1 MLTTIL
7 ASSDT
12 TVVEEVADGAAETA
26 ESVADTAIDQLESFS
41 ELFSILKFDNLINI
55 GVRLLVIIL
64 VLTLSYRVIK
74 YLLNRAYETRRHH
87 GNVTESNIKQ
97 LKTARHMVQ
106 SIIFYSFILIGLI
119 AVMSIFGFDMRG
131 LATSAGIAGA
141 ALVLISQNI
150 ILDWIS
156 GVFILVE
163 RQFNVGDY
171 VKLGDYTGEVQTISI
186 RQTVLKTDFNETVT
200 IPNGTIKVVVNY
212 TKDPVTEY
220 FDIRI
225 HDASRLD
232 EGKRALEA
240 VCVQMNHRFDEM
252 LTSPC
257 RVMGVQEIIGTGL
270 TMRLTFQSNK
280 GDTYPILRA
289 LREECTRALTAIGLQ
304 QQLS

>member
-1 MLTTIL
+1 MLATIL

-55 GVRLLVIIL
+55 GVRLVVITL

-74 YLLNRAYETRRHH
+74 YLLNRAYETRQHH
-87 GNVTESNIKQ
+87 GNVSESNIKQ
-97 LKTARHMVQ
+97 LETARHMVQ

-171 VKLGDYTGEVQTISI
+171 VKLGDYIGEVQTISI
-186 RQTVLKTDFNETVT
+186 RQTVLKTDFNEAVT

-212 TKDPVTEY
+212 TKEPVTEY

-225 HDASRLD
+225 HDAARLD
-232 EGKRALEA
+232 EGKQALDA
-240 VCVQMNHRFDEM
+240 VCVRVNQRFGDM

-257 RVMGVQEIIGTGL
+257 RVMGVQEIVGTGL
-270 TMRLTFQSNK
+270 TMRLTFQSK
-280 GDTYPILRA
+280 KVIPILSFA
-289 LREECTRALTAIGLQ
+289 LYAKNVPVP
-304 QQLS
+304 

>member
-1 MLTTIL
+1 MLETIL

-12 TVVEEVADGAAETA
+12 TVVKDVADGAAETA

-41 ELFSILKFDNLINI
+41 DLFSILKLDNLINI

-64 VLTLSYRVIK
+64 VLTISYRVVK
-74 YLLNRAYETRRHH
+74 YLLNRAYETRRNH
-87 GNVTESNIKQ
+87 GNVSESSIKQ
-97 LKTARHMVQ
+97 LETARHMVQ
-106 SIIFYSFILIGLI
+106 SIIFYSFIVIGLI
-119 AVMSIFGFDMRG
+119 AIMSIFGFDMRG

-156 GVFILVE
+156 GIFILVE

-171 VKLGDYTGEVQTISI
+171 VKLGDYIGEVQSISI
-186 RQTVLKTDFNETVT
+186 RQTVLKTDYNETVT
-200 IPNGTIKVVVNY
+200 IPNGGIKIVVNY

-232 EGKRALEA
+232 EGKQALEA
-240 VCVQMNHRFDEM
+240 VCAQINLRFDDM
-252 LTSPC
+252 LTGPC
-257 RVMGVQEIIGTGL
+257 RVMGVQKIVGTGL
-270 TMRLTFQSNK
+270 VMRLTFQSK
-280 GDTYPILRA
+280 KSDTYPILRA
-289 LREECTRALTAIGLQ
+289 LREECTRALTAKGLQ

>member
-1 MLTTIL
+1 MLGTIL
-7 ASSDT
+7 ASSDA

-26 ESVADTAIDQLESFS
+26 ESVADTAIDQLASFS
-41 ELFSILKFDNLINI
+41 ELFSFFKLENIINI
-55 GVRLLVIIL
+55 GVRLLVIVL
-64 VLTLSYRVIK
+64 VLTLSYRVVK
-74 YLLNRAYETRRHH
+74 YLLNRAYETRRNH
-87 GNVTESNIKQ
+87 GNVSESNIKQ
-97 LKTARHMVQ
+97 LETARHMVQ

-171 VKLGDYTGEVQTISI
+171 VKLGDYTGVVQSISI

-200 IPNGTIKVVVNY
+200 IPNGTIKVVLNY
-212 TKDPVTEY
+212 TKEPVIEY
-220 FDIRI
+220 FDVRI

-232 EGKRALEA
+232 EGKQALEA
-240 VCVQMNHRFDEM
+240 VCAQVNERFGDM

-257 RVMGVQEIIGTGL
+257 RVMGVQDIIGTGL
-270 TMRLTFQSNK
+270 IMRLTFQSIK

-289 LREECTRALTAIGLQ
+289 LREESTRFLTAIGLQ

>member
-1 MLTTIL
+1 MLGTIL
-7 ASSDT
+7 ASSDA

-26 ESVADTAIDQLESFS
+26 ESVADTAIDQLASFS
-41 ELFSILKFDNLINI
+41 ELFSFFKLENIINI
-55 GVRLLVIIL
+55 GVRLLVIVL
-64 VLTLSYRVIK
+64 VLTLSYRVVK
-74 YLLNRAYETRRHH
+74 YLLNRAYETRRNH
-87 GNVTESNIKQ
+87 GNVSESNIKQ
-97 LKTARHMVQ
+97 LETARHMVQ

-171 VKLGDYTGEVQTISI
+171 VKLGDYTGVVQSISI

-200 IPNGTIKVVVNY
+200 IPNGTIKVVLNY
-212 TKDPVTEY
+212 TKEPVIEY
-220 FDIRI
+220 FDVRI

-232 EGKRALEA
+232 EGKQALEA
-240 VCVQMNHRFDEM
+240 VCAQVNERFGDM

-257 RVMGVQEIIGTGL
+257 RVMGVQDIIGTGL
-270 TMRLTFQSNK
+270 IMRLTFQSIK

-289 LREECTRALTAIGLQ
+289 LREESTRSLTAIGLQ

>member
-1 MLTTIL
+1 MLETIL

-12 TVVEEVADGAAETA
+12 TVVKDVADGAAETA

-41 ELFSILKFDNLINI
+41 DLFSILKLDNLINI
-55 GVRLLVIIL
+55 SVRLLVIIL
-64 VLTLSYRVIK
+64 VLTISYRVVK
-74 YLLNRAYETRRHH
+74 YLLNRAYETRRNH
-87 GNVTESNIKQ
+87 GNVSESSIKQ
-97 LKTARHMVQ
+97 LETARHMVQ
-106 SIIFYSFILIGLI
+106 SIIFYSFIVIGLI
-119 AVMSIFGFDMRG
+119 AIMSIFGFDMRG

-156 GVFILVE
+156 GIFILVE

-171 VKLGDYTGEVQTISI
+171 VKLGDYTGEVQSISI
-186 RQTVLKTDFNETVT
+186 RQTVLRTDYNETVT
-200 IPNGTIKVVVNY
+200 IPNGGIKIVVNY

-232 EGKRALEA
+232 EGKQALEA
-240 VCVQMNHRFDEM
+240 VCAQINLRFDDM
-252 LTSPC
+252 LTRPC
-257 RVMGVQEIIGTGL
+257 RVMGVQKIVGTGL
-270 TMRLTFQSNK
+270 EMRLTFQSK
-280 GDTYPILRA
+280 KSDTYPILRA
-289 LREECTRALTAIGLQ
+289 LREECTRALTAKGLQ

>member
-1 MLTTIL
+1 MLATIL
-7 ASSDT
+7 ASTDN

-26 ESVADTAIDQLESFS
+26 ESVADTALDQLESFS
-41 ELFSILKFDNLINI
+41 DLFAILKIDNLINI
-55 GVRLLVIIL
+55 GVRLLVIII
-64 VLTLSYRVIK
+64 VLTLTYRTIK
-74 YLLNRAYETRRHH
+74 YLLNRAYETRQHH
-87 GNVTESNIKQ
+87 GNVSESNVKQ
-97 LKTARHMVQ
+97 LETARHMVQ
-106 SIIFYSFILIGLI
+106 SILFYSFILIGLI
-119 AVMSIFGFDMRG
+119 AIMSIFGFDMRG

-150 ILDWIS
+150 ILDWIT

-171 VKLGDYTGEVQTISI
+171 VKLGDYTGEVQSISI
-186 RQTVLKTDFNETVT
+186 RQTVLKTDYNETVT
-200 IPNGTIKVVVNY
+200 LPNGTIKVVLNY
-212 TKDPVTEY
+212 SKDPVIEY

-232 EGKRALEA
+232 EGKRALEE
-240 VCVQMNHRFDEM
+240 VCVAMNHRFNEK
-252 LTSPC
+252 LISPC

-270 TMRLTFQSNK
+270 TMRLTFQSKK

>member
-1 MLTTIL
+1 MLETIL

-12 TVVEEVADGAAETA
+12 TVVKDVADGAAETA

-41 ELFSILKFDNLINI
+41 DLFSILKLDNLINI
-55 GVRLLVIIL
+55 SVRLLVIIL
-64 VLTLSYRVIK
+64 VLTISYRVVK
-74 YLLNRAYETRRHH
+74 YLLNRAYETRRNH
-87 GNVTESNIKQ
+87 GNVSESSIKQ
-97 LKTARHMVQ
+97 LETARHMVQ
-106 SIIFYSFILIGLI
+106 SIIFYSFIVIGLI
-119 AVMSIFGFDMRG
+119 AIMSIFGFDMRG

-156 GVFILVE
+156 GIFILVE

-171 VKLGDYTGEVQTISI
+171 VKLGDYTGEVQSISI
-186 RQTVLKTDFNETVT
+186 RQTVLRTDYNETVT
-200 IPNGTIKVVVNY
+200 IPNGGIKIVVNY

-232 EGKRALEA
+232 EGKQALEA
-240 VCVQMNHRFDEM
+240 VCAQINLRFDDM

-257 RVMGVQEIIGTGL
+257 RVMGVQKIVGTGL
-270 TMRLTFQSNK
+270 EMRLTFQSK
-280 GDTYPILRA
+280 KSDTYPILRA
-289 LREECTRALTAIGLQ
+289 LREECTRALTAKGLQ